1 MAYAY
6 YPVIPCGQ
14 QSSIAFISNE
24 RIAGYPGFFIRFLTG
39 VPAEFLGVCYHVDPG
54 ASDTLI
60 DTTIVWPP
68 SLGPATYETFTTC
81 EACGIAATPPFP
93 PNYIT
98 YQFDA
103 CCGGTP
109 LIYSFLTPSTIVEGG
124 VYSYT
129 GPSVGPL
136 VPGCYTLTRI
146 ESITPFPFVD
156 EGDLKLQPTCAEPIC
171 QAFCNPCEC
180 YTFTA
185 GSIRTTV
192 TALDCDGNT
201 VTIVLASNEIS
212 DKMCLSGIIDA
223 GTATFNLFGLC
234 SDINGEPTCPGCYT
248 LTDCQGIVDPIT
260 SVNQSLAPYAGT
272 GQSIQIEGSDT
283 CWTVTLDEVSD
294 CPCAI
299 NVTIQFEYINCTDC
313 LTPKGYKLTECTTL
327 DVIYTTSDLSTY
339 VGLTV
344 EIDCGGC
351 WTVEEL
357 DIPPPSNQP
366 VIVTNSY
373 TDCPACNATY
383 YTLIKCGDG
392 TNIIYTVTDLSALVG
407 QYITL
412 QFCPG
417 ECWKVIEGGQEG
429 GIILPENAY
438 ATCSE
443 CMLANNTCQCQTVT
457 NNVGAGRRFN
467 YYDCSGTLLFTP
479 PLALGVTTA
488 KTCMLSFTNANPD
501 DVINYGD
508 CTLNVCPPEPSPIL
522 YRAVT
527 PGYGTAACTTEYY
540 ETVECAFSE
549 WMYKDVLEQ
558 RYGIANC
565 CPDELMRWEI
575 KHEML
580 MLDILVNPNYVC
592 QGVNGCGCNTTF
604 TPPPPCN
611 S

>member
-24 RIAGYPGFFIRFLTG
+24 RIAGYPGFFIRFTSG

-68 SLGPATYETFTTC
+68 NLGPATYETFTTC

-93 PNYIT
+93 PNYTT

-124 VYSYT
+124 VYLYT

-156 EGDLKLQPTCAEPIC
+156 ETNLTLQTSCADTIC
-171 QAFCNPCEC
+171 QSYCNSCQCYAFVGGK
-180 YTFTA
+180 TG
-185 GSIRTTV
+185 GSVDAI
-192 TALDCDGNT
+192 DCDGNPI
-201 VTIVLASNEIS
+201 TISIPS
-212 DKMCLSGIIDA
+212 DATTDKYCLSAIIGIEG
-223 GTATFNLFGLC
+223 GTAVTYGLC
-234 SDINGEPTCPGCYT
+234 ADINGEPTCPGCYT
-248 LTDCQGIVDPIT
+248 LIDCQGVLDPIT
-260 SVNQSLAPYAGT
+260 STNQSLAPYAGT
-272 GQSIQIEGSDT
+272 GQSIQIAGYDT
-283 CWTVTLDEVSD
+283 CWTVVFDELSD

-299 NVTIQFEYINCTDC
+299 NVNVQFTYINCTDC
-313 LTPKGYKLTECTTL
+313 LTPKGYKLTECTTG
-327 DVIYTTSDLSTY
+327 DVIYTTSDLSAYIDQTIQ
-339 VGLTV
+339 
-344 EIDCGGC
+344 IDCGGC
-351 WTVEEL
+351 WTIEQL
-357 DIPPPSNQP
+357 DILPPSDQP
-366 VIVTNSY
+366 VTVINSY
-373 TDCPACNATY
+373 TSCTTCNATY

-392 TNIIYTVTDLSALVG
+392 TNIIYTETDLSELVG
-407 QYITL
+407 KVITL

-417 ECWKVIEGGQEG
+417 ECWQVLEGGQEG
-429 GIILPENAY
+429 GIVLPENSY
-438 ATCSE
+438 ETCSD

-479 PLALGVTTA
+479 ALALGVTTA
-488 KTCMLSFTNANPD
+488 KTCMLAFTNADPD
-501 DVINYGD
+501 DVTNYGN
-508 CTLNVCPPEPSPIL
+508 CTDNACPPEPSPIL

-527 PGYGTAACTTEYY
+527 PGYNTAVCTTEYY

-549 WMYKDVLEQ
+549 WMYKDVLAQ

-580 MLDILVNPNYVC
+580 MLDILVNPRYVC
-592 QGVNGCGCNTTF
+592 QGVNGCGCNETF

>member
-1 MAYAY
+1 MSYAY
-6 YPVIPCGQ
+6 YPVIPCGE
-14 QSSIAFISNE
+14 QSAIAFVSND
-24 RIAGYPGFFIRFLTG
+24 APSYPGVFIRFLSG

-54 ASDTLI
+54 ALDPENVTI
-60 DTTIVWPP
+60 DWTPVT
-68 SLGPATYETFTTC
+68 GAQYEIFTTC
-81 EACGIAATPPFP
+81 EACGIAPTPPQP
-93 PNYIT
+93 PT
-98 YQFDA
+98 YSTFQFDP
-103 CCGGTP
+103 CCGGDP
-109 LIYSFLTPSTIVEGG
+109 LFYSFTEPTAILDG
-124 VYSYT
+124 VYLYQGT
-129 GPSVGPL
+129 PVGPL
-136 VPGCYTLTRI
+136 VPGCYTLTRVGG
-146 ESITPFPFVD
+146 ITPFPFVD
-156 EGDLKLQPTCAEPIC
+156 ETDLALQPTCAEAIC
-171 QAFCNPCEC
+171 QAFCNPCQC
-180 YTFTA
+180 YVFLA
-185 GSIRTTV
+185 GKTGTTIN
-192 TALDCDGNT
+192 ALDCDGNP
-201 VTIVLASNEIS
+201 VSIVLGSEESS
-212 DKMCLSGIIDA
+212 DKMCLSGIIELND
-223 GTATFNLFGLC
+223 ATFTLYGLC
-234 SDINGEPTCPGCYT
+234 SDASGEFTCPGCYT

-313 LTPKGYKLTECTTL
+313 LTPKGYKLTECTTG
-327 DVIYTTSDLSTY
+327 DVIYTTTDLSTY

-351 WTVEEL
+351 WTIEEL

-383 YTLIKCGDG
+383 YTLIKCGDA
-392 TNIIYTVTDLSALVG
+392 TDIIYTVTDLSDLVG
-407 QYITL
+407 QVITL

-417 ECWKVIEGGQEG
+417 ECWQVIEGGQEG
-429 GIILPENAY
+429 GIVLPENSY
-438 ATCSE
+438 ETCSE

-479 PLALGVTTA
+479 SLALGVTTA
-488 KTCMLSFTNANPD
+488 KTCMLAFTNADPA
-501 DVINYGD
+501 DVTNYGD
-508 CTLNVCPPEPSPIL
+508 CTDNACPPEPSPIL

-527 PGYGTAACTTEYY
+527 PGYNTAACTTEYY
-540 ETVECAFSE
+540 EIVECAFSE
-549 WMYKDVLEQ
+549 WMYKDVLAQ

-580 MLDILVNPNYVC
+580 MLDILVNPRYVC
-592 QGVNGCGCNTTF
+592 QGVNGCGCNETF